1 MKMLATVVLYLS
13 FIPLTF
19 SQVFVT
25 EKSLTALEFNGTMMG
40 HGQSKTGIVTLR
52 ETPKTQELLVVLEV
66 ADFKFDDQLQEDDF
80 NDTFME
86 SALYPQIRLSA
97 TINEKIDLTK
107 DGIYIISLPL
117 KMTIRR
123 NSKTSDFKI
132 RLEISGNRM
141 TFAFEK
147 DLLLTDY
154 QIPYAGQGSEIGTN
168 ATMKLLAH
176 LIRRI

>member
-1 MKMLATVVLYLS
+1 MKMLATIVLFLS
-13 FIPLTF
+13 FIPQTF

-25 EKSLTALEFNGTMMG
+25 EKSLTELEFNGTLMSNGM
-40 HGQSKTGIVTLR
+40 SKSGIVTLR

-66 ADFKFDDQLQEDDF
+66 ADFKFEDPMQEEDF
-80 NDTFME
+80 NDVFME
-86 SALYPQIRLSA
+86 SSLFPQIRMSA
-97 TINEKIDLTK
+97 TISEKIDLTK
-107 DGIYIISLPL
+107 DGIYIISIPT

-123 NSKTSDFKI
+123 NSKTTDLKI
-132 RLEISGNRM
+132 RLEITGNRM

-168 ATMKLLAH
+168 ARMKLLAH
-176 LIRRI
+176 MLKR